1 MGITFPPDDSNNKL
15 AFVPEQCMDKK
26 QRQEA
31 LRGLMSAILAPNPV
45 TAMLAPTFAPFP
57 QADVRRSILP
67 REWEI
72 YLESWT
78 SLAELYLRL
87 NERDF
92 VSALTG
98 GNSLTNF
105 INSFFHQLAKDDSL
119 DPEVAGLRRK
129 CFLLIHRIYSGNYVP
144 IPLLNWLALSD
155 ICHAFPKSEKFRALV
170 QGLWKRKGGILEHTL
185 QDAKYLLIKQL
196 ESKTPEDADP
206 MLYSLAPL
214 LRISPDAGIYLLT
227 GSDFLDSLSSAYPK
241 VPPSVQKKLIG
252 VAYIGLVSLLEG
264 PKPNYSL
271 LSDHL
276 YSLKNTGEKE
286 QGADPTKKTFLA
298 DLVTNTPLLSKIH
311 DGISTP
317 EGQRVKNMAAS
328 LSVFRQSTFAR
339 PKKLIRRKVEKGKGK
354 AISNDFD
361 HGTFGEIHIH
371 RMSLVSQIQDL
382 FPDLGSAFVVK
393 LLDEYN
399 ENIEEVTG
407 HLLEDSLPPR
417 LANANRGEQLYVL
430 LHMIRLTAA
439 AASSVFLRY
448 SSDIRIDQTPHQH
461 QRHILYHD
469 LRHHYNIHHYL
480 NDTTNSITMN
490 STGSL
495 LMLPAFTSVGRTN
508 HSLPITYCPTVL
520 MHPTSLP
527 FSLPW
532 QLSTQTTMNA
542 TTPTTSRMLAVPLM
556 RVAMKQ
562 TRISEANTKRRYSK
576 HTPLLLKCLGET
588 RTRGGASTE
597 QI

>member
-1 MGITFPPDDSNNKL
+1 MGITFPPDDSANKL
-15 AFVPEQCMDKK
+15 TFVPEQCMEKK

-31 LRGLMSAILAPNPV
+31 LRGLMSVILAPNPG
-45 TAMLAPTFAPFP
+45 TTMPAPTFAPFP
-57 QADVRRSILP
+57 QADVRKSIPP

-78 SLAELYLRL
+78 SLAELYLL
-87 NERDF
+87 LSERDF
-92 VSALTG
+92 LSALTRG
-98 GNSLTNF
+98 DSLTNF
-105 INSFFHQLAKDDSL
+105 LISFFHQLAEDDSL
-119 DPEVAGLRRK
+119 DPEIAGLRRK

-170 QGLWKRKGGILEHTL
+170 QGLWKRKGGILEHSL
-185 QDAKYLLIKQL
+185 QDAKYPLIKQL

-206 MLYSLAPL
+206 VLYNLAPL
-214 LRISPDAGIYLLT
+214 LRTSPDAGIYLLT
-227 GSDFLDSLSSAYPK
+227 GSDFLDSLNSAYPR
-241 VPPSVQKKLIG
+241 VPTSVQKKLIG
-252 VAYIGLVSLLEG
+252 VTYIGLVSLLEG

-286 QGADPTKKTFLA
+286 QSADPTKKTFLA
-298 DLVTNTPLLSKIH
+298 DLVTNTPLLSKLH

-430 LHMIRLTAA
+430 LRMIRLTAA
-439 AASSVFLRY
+439 ASRVFLRY
-448 SSDIRIDQTPHQH
+448 SSNIRIDQTPHQH
-461 QRHILYHD
+461 QRHISYHD
-469 LRHHYNIHHYL
+469 LRHHYNIHHCL
-480 NDTTNSITMN
+480 NDATSSIMMNSI
-490 STGSL
+490 GSL
-495 LMLPAFTSVGRTN
+495 LMLPAFTSVARTN
-508 HSLPITYCPTVL
+508 LSLPITYCPTVP
-520 MHPTSLP
+520 MHLISLP
-527 FSLPW
+527 FCLPW
-532 QLSTQTTMNA
+532 QLSTWTTMNA

-562 TRISEANTKRRYSK
+562 TRTSEANTKRRYSK